1 MYCTLERG
9 VAAGPQLPSL
19 MCVLSW
25 RHSIKASGVCVQ
37 ELRDKAEELVRKDP
51 NKYVFR
57 NIHVA
62 VLLRRTRRR
71 QSVDTGR

>member
-1 MYCTLERG
+1 MD
-9 VAAGPQLPSL
+9 
-19 MCVLSW
+19 
-25 RHSIKASGVCVQ
+25 VQ

-62 VLLRRTRRR
+62 LLLRRTRRR